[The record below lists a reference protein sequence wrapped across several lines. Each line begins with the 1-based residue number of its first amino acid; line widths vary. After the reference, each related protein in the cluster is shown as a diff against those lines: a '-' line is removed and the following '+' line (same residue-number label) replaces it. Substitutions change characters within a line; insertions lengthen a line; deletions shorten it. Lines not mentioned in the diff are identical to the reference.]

1 MSPRK
6 IIVGFDFDGV
16 IAYNPARLARLP
28 ISFIKQHILGIQK
41 VSFFIPQ
48 TPLQQSLWALAHET
62 SVFPARGVSLLRN
75 LTKEKKIEAHLVT
88 GRFGFLED
96 HLLRFLNRWNL
107 QSCFTSIT
115 LNKKNEQPHLFK
127 ERIIR
132 EKKFMYFVEDNWD
145 IVDHLL
151 KKKVPTRV
159 HWIYNIFDRSRVYK
173 DKYPYLQKSLERI
186 IGP

>member
-28 ISFIKQHILGIQK
+28 ISFVKKYILGIEK
-41 VSFFIPQ
+41 VSFFVPQ

-62 SVFPARGVSLLRN
+62 SVFPALGVSFLRR

-96 HLLRFLNRWNL
+96 HLLRFLNRWDL

-127 ERIIR
+127 ERIVR
-132 EKKFMYFVEDNWD
+132 QKRFAYFVEDNWD
-145 IVDHLL
+145 IVNHLVV
-151 KKKVPTRV
+151 KKVPAKI
-159 HWIYNIFDRSRVYK
+159 HWIYNVFDRNRVYK
-173 DKYPYLQKSLERI
+173 NKYPYVQKSLEQI
-186 IGP
+186 IAV